1 MTDMPH
7 PRPARRIAVAL
18 DASEQSR
25 RLMALAARIAAALEA
40 ELEGVFVE
48 DADLLRLAGL
58 PFLREF
64 RLTTRAEDRVDAER
78 LQRELRATARRVR
91 ESVEQSAR
99 RLGCAWSFR
108 VWRGD
113 LEAEILSAALDAEMF
128 TLAPLGRFAPL
139 WTRPRAAQPPE
150 AKETLTV
157 AVLFD
162 GTEGAARAL
171 TAGLELTARQRATL
185 AVLLQS
191 PNDAGA
197 EQLRARAKGLL
208 GQEAGTRARLV
219 PFEAGTAAALA
230 QAVVGLGADLLLVQ
244 ADNPLLG
251 RGTLWRSLGTLGC
264 PVLLLR

>member
-1 MTDMPH
+1 MTDKPR

-18 DASEQSR
+18 DASEQSL
-25 RLMALAARIAAALEA
+25 RLMALAGGIAAALEA

-64 RLTTRAEDRVDAER
+64 RLTTRGEAAVDAER

-91 ESVEQSAR
+91 ESVERSAQ

-128 TLAPLGRFAPL
+128 TLAPLGRHAPL
-139 WTRPRAAQPPE
+139 LARPSAAPRPRTEGA
-150 AKETLTV
+150 LTV

-162 GTEGAARAL
+162 GSAEAARAL
-171 TAGLELTARQRATL
+171 ATGAELTTRRHAAL
-185 AVLLQS
+185 AVILQAPDAAGIERLREQAKDLLGKE
-191 PNDAGA
+191 AGA
-197 EQLRARAKGLL
+197 RVQL
-208 GQEAGTRARLV
+208 V
-219 PFEAGTAAALA
+219 SFVAGTAKALA
-230 QAVVGLGADLLLVQ
+230 ETALRLGSDLLLVH
-244 ADNPLLG
+244 AANPLLAAG
-251 RGTLWRSLGTLGC
+251 GLWRSLGALGC
-264 PVLLLR
+264 PVLLVR